1 MQHLCFAFACLILA
15 GCFLFAENK
24 KSYLLAVIL
33 KGSASLMFVLLGILG
48 ASAVKNTDCG
58 VIICGLILGLIAD
71 VLLNLRYVF
80 EKKGKL
86 IFLIGILVF
95 LIGHI
100 MYLIWAAGIGKLFIP
115 AILVCAVLT
124 FFLMKWIFTRITAE
138 KRFKRFGV
146 VYIGAVVL
154 LNVVSLF
161 NMFTAFSQRT
171 VMFFFGA
178 LLFLLSD
185 IVLILNTFGK
195 EQKFKFRILNISLY
209 YLGQILIALSLQL
222 I

>member
-1 MQHLCFAFACLILA
+1 MKHLFFAFACLILA

-100 MYLIWAAGIGKLFIP
+100 MYLIWAAGIGKLLIP

-138 KRFKRFGV
+138 KQFKIFGV

-171 VMFFFGA
+171 VMFFFGS

>member
-1 MQHLCFAFACLILA
+1 MKYLLLVFDCLILA
-15 GCFLFAENK
+15 GCFLYVENK
-24 KSYLLAVIL
+24 KKYLPAVIL
-33 KGSASLMFVLLGILG
+33 KGTASLMFVLLGILG
-48 ASAVKNTDCG
+48 ASSAGTRDSG

-95 LIGHI
+95 LLGHI
-100 MYLIWAAGIGKLFIP
+100 MYLIWAAGICKLFIP
-115 AILVCAVLT
+115 ALLVCAVLT
-124 FFLMKWIFTRITAE
+124 FFLMKWIFTKITAE
-138 KRFKRFGV
+138 KPFKIFGV

-222 I
+222 V

>member
-1 MQHLCFAFACLILA
+1 MKHLLFAFACLILA
-15 GCFLFAENK
+15 GCFLYVENK
-24 KSYLLAVIL
+24 KKYLPAVIL
-33 KGSASLMFVLLGILG
+33 KGAASLMFVLLGILG
-48 ASAVKNTDCG
+48 ASSVGNRDSG

-95 LIGHI
+95 LLGHI
-100 MYLIWAAGIGKLFIP
+100 MYLIWAAGICKLFIP
-115 AILVCAVLT
+115 ALLVCAVLT
-124 FFLMKWIFTRITAE
+124 FILMKWIFTKITAE
-138 KRFKRFGV
+138 KPFKIFGV